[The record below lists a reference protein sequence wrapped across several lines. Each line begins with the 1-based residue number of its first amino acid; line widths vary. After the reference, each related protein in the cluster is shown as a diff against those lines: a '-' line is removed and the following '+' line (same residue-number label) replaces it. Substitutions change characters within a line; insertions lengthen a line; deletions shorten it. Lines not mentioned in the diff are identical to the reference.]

1 MARKKEPTDP
11 MHIGKTMQH
20 DMAMTAEEVGKALGI
35 SRQAVSMMEHAI
47 FRKIRKALLKRGINP
62 QDILPDD

>member
-1 MARKKEPTDP
+1 MKSPPKDDLV
-11 MHIGKTMQH
+11 GKSMQH

-35 SRQAVSMMEHAI
+35 SRQAVSLMEHKL
-47 FRKIRKALLKRGINP
+47 FKKLRKELIKRGIKP